1 LNRRILLAL
10 AAGLVIVAVLLA
22 VSGGFRVTAGGLR
35 LSARSPIPATIGV
48 FIALASWYFFARRS
62 NAVALDLDEAF
73 RLLERRSPI
82 VTLSIAIASGLVAFL
97 YATVAAA
104 GADASGYLSEAKLL
118 AEGQLAYRDTLA
130 SIVGGWQS
138 GATSPLGWRPGV
150 VEGWQS
156 PTYPPGLPLL
166 MALPHWAGGAA
177 AASAVVAV
185 SAAVAVWSTG
195 IIASRLSGVAAI
207 VAAVTLASLPAF
219 IYQSVQPM
227 SDVPVTAAWMV
238 CWLILLRPAAGPP
251 SLAMT
256 QASYG
261 EVAPKRPPAAK
272 AELRPAS
279 AQDSAARRRDPR
291 VSGPEEGT
299 SASVFLAGVACALAV
314 LIRPN
319 LAPLAIVPL
328 WFVATRVRHAVAFAF
343 PVALAGLALMW
354 AQWQWYGS
362 PLRSG
367 YGAMGELF
375 AVTNIVPNA
384 LFHFGVLISTAPIL
398 LLAPIGAL
406 LVRRDR
412 RAWALT
418 AFAALVVAAYL
429 IYAVFDHW
437 SYFRF
442 LLPALAVGSIFVGAA
457 VARMAAGLPAPA
469 RAPVTLAV
477 ALAIAAI
484 GIANAR
490 ALDAFALKNQHHRVV
505 QLGEHLNA
513 SIVADAVIVAG
524 EQSGSMRYYTGRP
537 IVRWEAVSPEELTR
551 ALIALR
557 AANRPVWFVLD
568 AWELEPFQAKFAG
581 VRVVL
586 DWPPAVTAGTT
597 HRTSA
602 WQLGDREKFQLGEQ
616 VPTSRLAS
624 P

>member
-1 LNRRILLAL
+1 MALNRRIWLAL
-10 AAGLVIVAVLLA
+10 AAGFFIVAVLLA

-35 LSARSPIPATIGV
+35 VSVRSPLPATIAA
-48 FIALASWYFFARRS
+48 FASLAAWYVLARRS
-62 NAVALDLDEAF
+62 NGVSLDLDEAW
-73 RLLERRSPI
+73 RLIERRSSI
-82 VTLSIAIASGLVAFL
+82 ITLSIAIASGLMAFL

-118 AEGQLAYRDTLA
+118 AEGRLAYPDTLA

-138 GATSPLGWRPGV
+138 GLTSPLGWRPGV

-166 MALPHWAGGAA
+166 MAIPHWAGGAA
-177 AASAVVAV
+177 AASTVVAV
-185 SAAVAVWSTG
+185 SAAIAVWSTG
-195 IIASRLSGVAAI
+195 RVAGRLSGVAAI
-207 VAAVTLASLPAF
+207 VAAVTLAALPVF

-238 CWLILLRPAAGPP
+238 CWVILLRPAAGLP
-251 SLAMT
+251 
-256 QASYG
+256 
-261 EVAPKRPPAAK
+261 
-272 AELRPAS
+272 PAS
-279 AQDSAARRRDPR
+279 AHNSDERRPETATGRD
-291 VSGPEEGT
+291 GATAG
-299 SASVFLAGVACALAV
+299 SVFLAGVACAMAV

-328 WFVATRVRHAVAFAF
+328 WFVSTRVRLAVAFAW
-343 PVALAGLALMW
+343 PVALAALALMW

-367 YGAMGELF
+367 YGALGELF
-375 AVTNIVPNA
+375 AVTNIGPNA
-384 LFHFGVLISTAPIL
+384 LFYFGALISTAPIL

-418 AFAALVVAAYL
+418 AFAVLVVAAYL
-429 IYAVFDHW
+429 IYGVFEHW
-437 SYFRF
+437 SYLRF
-442 LLPALAVGSIFVGAA
+442 LLPALAIGAVFVGAL
-457 VARMAAGLPAPA
+457 VARMVAGLPVYA
-469 RAPVTLAV
+469 RAAVTSAA
-477 ALAIAAI
+477 ALAIAAV

-490 ALDAFALKNQHHRVV
+490 ALDAFALKAQHHRIV
-505 QLGEHLNA
+505 QLGEHLHQ
-513 SIVADAVIVAG
+513 SIPADAVIVAG

-537 IVRWEAVSPEELTR
+537 IVRWEAASSEDLTR
-551 ALIALR
+551 ALLALR
-557 AANRPVWFVLD
+557 AANRAVWFVLD

-586 DWPPAVTAGTT
+586 DWPPAVTAGTA

-602 WQLGDREKFQLGEQ
+602 WQLGDLERFRRGEN
-616 VPTSRLAS
+616 VVTERL